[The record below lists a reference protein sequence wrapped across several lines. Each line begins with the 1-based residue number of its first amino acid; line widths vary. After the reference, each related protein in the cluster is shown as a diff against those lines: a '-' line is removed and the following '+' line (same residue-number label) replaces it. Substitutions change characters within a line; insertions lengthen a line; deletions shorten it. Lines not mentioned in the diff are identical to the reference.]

1 MLSAVGQDNATGV
14 AIARYAIEPIRN
26 RGARP

>member
-1 MLSAVGQDNATGV
+1 MLGAVGQDDATGV
-14 AIARYAIEPIRN
+14 TTARYAIEPICH